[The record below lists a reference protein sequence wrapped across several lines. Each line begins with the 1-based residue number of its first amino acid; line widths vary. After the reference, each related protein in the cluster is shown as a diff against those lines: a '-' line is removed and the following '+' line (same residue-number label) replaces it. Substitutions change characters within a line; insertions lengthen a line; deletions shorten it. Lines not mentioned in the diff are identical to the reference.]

1 MTKVIVD
8 TSVWVDYFKGRKSEI
23 AEEVRKL
30 IVSNRAVLTGVSLA
44 ELLVGTRDGAQRG
57 LLIDALTAL
66 DYIEVNDTAWIR
78 AGELGAELNQKGITV
93 PLTDL
98 LIAALSIT
106 HKCEIFTTD
115 RHFNYMPE
123 LTIYKTE

>member
-1 MTKVIVD
+1 VTKVIVD
-8 TSVWVDYFKGRKSEI
+8 TSVWVDYFKGRKSKI
-23 AEEVRKL
+23 VEEVRRL

-66 DYIEVNDTAWIR
+66 DYVEVSDTVWVK

-98 LIAALSIT
+98 LIAALSVT

-115 RHFNYMPE
+115 KHFNCMPE
-123 LTIYKTE
+123 LTTYKVE